1 MKTKRKLLLLSLST
15 ISVVALSLGVTI
27 TYANYKTA
35 AAINQQTGYQ
45 GKLNQT
51 SIFLNANIWEV
62 DDAVFYMYDDRE
74 DLWHLPEK
82 TIYPTIE
89 GVNLTLY
96 VFVMNGLIV
105 DGVNIVFARVNPN
118 GAHVPVDG
126 ENTGWYFE
134 DNPKTIWNQTDN
146 ITYTQMYADSKYYNY
161 YCVNGW
167 TSGVGYHNDNKE
179 KNSGY
184 EKNVLTTNAGG
195 SLVWG

>member
-1 MKTKRKLLLLSLST
+1 MRKGTKALFLSLIWSG
-15 ISVVALSLGVTI
+15 VASLSLGVGI

-35 AAINQQTGYQ
+35 ASITQQAGYQ
-45 GKLNQT
+45 GKLSQT

-62 DDAVFYMYDDRE
+62 DNAVFYMYDDRE
-74 DLWHLPEK
+74 DVWHLPEK
-82 TIYPTIE
+82 TIHPTI
-89 GVNLTLY
+89 GGTTFTLY
-96 VFVMNGLIV
+96 VFLMNGIIE

-118 GAHVPVDG
+118 GAHMPVDG
-126 ENTGWYFE
+126 ENTGWYFT

-146 ITYTQMYADSKYYNY
+146 IYYAQMHHDDKDYNY

-167 TSGVGYHNDNKE
+167 TSGTGYHNNGTE

-184 EKNVLTTNAGG
+184 EQNVLATTGG